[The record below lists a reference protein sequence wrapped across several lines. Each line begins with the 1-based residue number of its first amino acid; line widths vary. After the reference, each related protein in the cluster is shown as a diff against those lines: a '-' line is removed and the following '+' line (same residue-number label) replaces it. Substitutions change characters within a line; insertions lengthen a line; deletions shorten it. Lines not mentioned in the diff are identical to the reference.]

1 MVLTSGNKPQDVSCV
16 PSQMVW
22 ASTNRVGCAVRRCSN
37 MYVFGSTWRAATLLV
52 CNYSV
57 K

>member
-1 MVLTSGNKPQDVSCV
+1 MVITYGNEPQDVLCV
-16 PSQMVW
+16 QMVW
-22 ASTNRVGCAVRRCSN
+22 ASTSRVGCAVRRCSN
-37 MYVFGSTWRAATLLV
+37 MYVFGSTWREATLLV